1 MCCLEHVPSQVE
13 LNETTEFTI
22 SLPHGDT
29 KEEEEV
35 VVSAT
40 LTSLVDGSTL
50 ECPVS
55 QLGQGEYNVV
65 VVPLRRGRHELRVR
79 SGSGEVPGSP
89 CPVFVHCP
97 PQLLGQPVHIVEG
110 LGRPAGIA
118 LRGDSEFIVTE
129 VDPAGVSLWR
139 KEGRKLREFEGVTSL
154 DNPYG
159 VAIDAEGCMYVA
171 ELINCTVHKISA
183 DGKYLKAIGGS
194 GQLAF
199 PAGIK
204 INQEGLIYICD
215 DGNQKIHVY
224 DRELEP
230 IFSFGEVGD
239 DPGKF
244 MSPSDLAF
252 DCDGTVFVA
261 DTKRER
267 IMAFSPDGKFKM
279 EFEIKGQS
287 AELEM
292 GVCISRGFV
301 YISDF
306 WNNRIVVFCTTGEF
320 VTSIGKE
327 GSNPGEFDQ
336 PAGIAID
343 ADGFVYVC
351 DQRNNRVQVF

>member
-13 LNETTEFTI
+13 LNVTTEFTI
-22 SLPHGDT
+22 SLPHGGNSED
-29 KEEEEV
+29 EV
-35 VVSAT
+35 VVSVT
-40 LTSLVDGSTL
+40 LTSFVDGSTL

-55 QLGQGEYNVV
+55 QLGHNEYSVV
-65 VVPLRRGRHELRVR
+65 VKPLRRGRHELRVR
-79 SGSGEVPGSP
+79 SRAGEVPGSP
-89 CPVFVHCP
+89 CAMFVHCP
-97 PQLLGQPVHIVEG
+97 PQLLGKPVRVVEG
-110 LGRPAGIA
+110 LGHPAGIA
-118 LRGDSEFIVTE
+118 FRGNSEFIVTE
-129 VDPAGVSLWR
+129 VEPAGVSLWS
-139 KEGRKLREFEGVTSL
+139 KDGRKLSEFEGTTSL

-159 VAIDAEGCMYVA
+159 VAVDAEGCIYIA
-171 ELINCTVHKISA
+171 DLINCTVHKISA

-194 GQLAF
+194 DQLAF

-204 INQEGLIYICD
+204 INPEGLIYICD
-215 DGNQKIHVY
+215 DGNQNICVY
-224 DRELEP
+224 NRELEP
-230 IFSFGEVGD
+230 LFNFGEVGN

-252 DCDGTVFVA
+252 DCDGTVFIA

-267 IMAFSPDGKFKM
+267 IMAFLPDGRFKM
-279 EFEIKGQS
+279 EFGIKGQS
-287 AELEM
+287 TELEM

-306 WNNRIVVFCTTGEF
+306 WNNRIVVFSTAGEF
-320 VTSIGKE
+320 VTSIGQE

-343 ADGFVYVC
+343 DDGFVYVC